1 MNGSEIGAS
10 DGAFLG
16 NLQMNSDLAKRA
28 VFWSET
34 FWMEPGLVNWTGF
47 CMESPFGGEHWV
59 AEGFFLVNFPD
70 GPRLGDVEGVLVRGW

>member
-1 MNGSEIGAS
+1 
-10 DGAFLG
+10 
-16 NLQMNSDLAKRA
+16 MNSDLAKRT

-59 AEGFFLVNFPD
+59 AEGFSLLIFQMDPGSGMWKEF
-70 GPRLGDVEGVLVRGW
+70 W